1 MKKFLATLLALL
13 MLVSLTAFAEEAPTV
28 YVSISDDT
36 GVLVLAHQ
44 PVMLTD
50 ADADGVLTI
59 HDALAAAHAAYH
71 PDGTEAYL
79 AENSEWGLSLYRLWG
94 VENGGSYGYC
104 VNDASAMSLL
114 DPVQEGDHIK
124 AYAFTDLTAWS
135 DTYCYFTA
143 PVATGARLA
152 AAAVNSEIALTLSA
166 AGYDESWA
174 PVTLPV
180 AGAVLTV
187 NGEKTEVVTD
197 ENGNAVL
204 NFAAAGT
211 YTVSAVSETMT
222 LVPPVCIVTVTE

>member
-114 DPVQEGDHIK
+114 DPVAEGDHVK
-124 AYAFTDLTAWS
+124 AYAYTDLAGWS
-135 DTYCYFTA
+135 DTYSYFAA
-143 PVATGARLA
+143 PVAQASQGETVSFA
-152 AAAVNSEIALTLSA
+152 LSA
-166 AGYDESWA
+166 SGYDA
-174 PVTLPV
+174 DFVPVTLPV
-180 AGAVLTV
+180 ADAVLTV
-187 NGEKTEVVTD
+187 NGEITEARTD
-197 ENGNAVL
+197 AEGEASL
-204 NFAAAGT
+204 TFDAAGA
-211 YTVSAVSETMT
+211 YVVSAVSETMT
-222 LVPPVCIVTVTE
+222 LVSPVCIVTIAE